1 MNNKKKRTKK
11 NIKKTKKKTKN
22 TKVSNNSTLNE
33 SISDSTIQVGDKRNR
48 IIANRVAGQIIDLS
62 KTVIKDIKK
71 LMESLQ
77 SKSSKLSPNYSKF
90 MVKSHSSLS
99 DKIYKRLKYDKQSI
113 DIIKKNLGDYIR
125 FTYIISE
132 NKYKEEVIRIIKELY
147 IQGGMCSPLKP
158 GKKVVMWDLGD
169 YYQGI
174 NTVYK
179 CNKFKNIPIEIQFH
193 TQSSIKTKELKL
205 HPLYEKYRKKC
216 KTDERKK
223 LRFCKTLS
231 KKMLEY
237 EKSITIPKDIDQ
249 SDNKINIENV
259 VKFIK

>member
-1 MNNKKKRTKK
+1 MNNKKNKKNKTKK
-11 NIKKTKKKTKN
+11 NKIKTKIKISLSK
-22 TKVSNNSTLNE
+22 NSTLNE

-48 IIANRVAGQIIDLS
+48 IIANRVSQQIINLS

-77 SKSSKLSPNYSKF
+77 SKSSKLSDNYSKF
-90 MVKSHSSLS
+90 MIKSHSSLS

-113 DIIKKNLGDYIR
+113 DSIKKNLGDYIR
-125 FTYIISE
+125 FTYIIRQ

-158 GKKVVMWDLGD
+158 GKKVIMWDLGD

-223 LRFCKTLS
+223 LKFCKTLS

-237 EKSITIPKDIDQ
+237 EKSINIPKNIDQ